1 MKKILGKVF
10 MAVAGWKVKID
21 LNTKSIDHCV
31 MIAAPHT
38 SNWDFPFTLAT
49 FWIKGIDLKFFIKDS
64 YTKAFY
70 GFIFKWMGA
79 IGVDRN
85 KNNNLVEYA
94 VSLLNAQEKL
104 VILIPPEGTRSKVD
118 FWKKGFYHI
127 ANGASVPIALGFL
140 DFKHKV
146 AGVDRL
152 VMPTGKI
159 DVDLKVIEDVY
170 LKYTGKNPENYNPI
184 IFERE

>member
-1 MKKILGKVF
+1 MKKILGKLF
-10 MAVAGWKVKID
+10 MMVAGWKVKID
-21 LNTKSIDHCV
+21 LKTKNINHCV

-49 FWIKGIDLKFFIKDS
+49 FWMKGIDLKFFIKDS
-64 YTKAFY
+64 YTKSFY

-79 IGVDRN
+79 IGVDRE
-85 KNNNLVEYA
+85 KKNNLVEHA
-94 VSLLNAQEKL
+94 VSLLKGSEKL

-118 FWKKGFYHI
+118 AWKKGFYHI
-127 ANGASVPIALGFL
+127 ANGANVPVALGYL
-140 DFKHKV
+140 DFKKKV

-152 VMPTGKI
+152 VMPTSNIKT
-159 DVDLKVIEDVY
+159 DFKAIEDVY
-170 LKYTGKNPENYNPI
+170 LKYTGKNPENYNPL